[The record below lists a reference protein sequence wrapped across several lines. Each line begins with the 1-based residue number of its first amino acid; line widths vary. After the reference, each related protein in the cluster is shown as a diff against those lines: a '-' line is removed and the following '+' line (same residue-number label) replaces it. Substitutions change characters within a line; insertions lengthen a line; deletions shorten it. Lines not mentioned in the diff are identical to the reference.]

1 MIMQSVTTK
10 IKEIYKAIMAK
21 KKSARKP
28 KQPKKVVEKPVHVI
42 KSIEDEPIQQ
52 YSAVVYD
59 DISKKEIKVSF
70 DPNKNID
77 DELVAKHGFVRD
89 LITDFDR
96 NNDKTVLE
104 LEKFEGSEI
113 TEKELF
119 GKVYDQ
125 VPMSECAKLTL
136 VDDIGIPFN
145 KWIPKEL
152 RNFMIKKYNFVDDE
166 GYVCYDGLLDDREP
180 IKNSDFK
187 NFLKDNFIVIT
198 GMTPVVEDLKDA
210 PVVNM
215 KEVTKAIEMDN
226 SIMMRSSMSSAI
238 EKAVNIDFVV
248 KYHDEGVVYTK
259 YANNGEVYKHYLGY
273 FSGKTN
279 NEFALTS
286 YYIPNLQEFV
296 AWYSTATKD
305 IMMLS
310 DINPMNPTDLNDEEF
325 RSNFISTTLKNYV

>member
-1 MIMQSVTTK
+1 
-10 IKEIYKAIMAK
+10 MAK
-21 KKSARKP
+21 KKSSRKP
-28 KQPKKVVEKPVHVI
+28 KQPKKVVDKQVEIIKP
-42 KSIEDEPIQQ
+42 IEDEPIQQ

-59 DISKKEIKVSF
+59 DINNKEIKISF

-77 DELVAKHGFVRD
+77 GELVAKHGFVRD

-96 NNDKTVLE
+96 NDDKTVLE

-113 TEKELF
+113 TEEELF
-119 GKVYDQ
+119 GKVYEQ
-125 VPMSECAKLTL
+125 MPMSECAKLTL
-136 VDDIGIPFN
+136 IDDIGIPFN
-145 KWIPKEL
+145 TWIPKEL
-152 RNFMIKKYNFVDDE
+152 RNFFIKKYNFVDGD
-166 GYVCYDGLLDDREP
+166 GYVCYDGLLEDKQA
-180 IKNSDFK
+180 IKSSDFK
-187 NFLKDNFIVIT
+187 KFLKDNAIFIT
-198 GMTPVVEDLKDA
+198 GMTPVVEDLKEA

-226 SIMMRSSMSSAI
+226 SIMMKSSMSSAI

-273 FSGKTN
+273 FAGKTN
-279 NEFALTS
+279 NEFALS
-286 YYIPNLQEFV
+286 NYYIPNLQEFV
-296 AWYSTATKD
+296 EWYSKATKD

-310 DINPMNPTDLNDEEF
+310 DINPMNPIDSNDEEF